1 MTTKLMSLIV
11 DLINLLIKMHFNGLK
26 EHTVLFTDLS
36 YFFDPPF
43 VDTIWIFY
51 YQSYFSQSETKAG
64 FYELFP
70 CPIIK

>member
-43 VDTIWIFY
+43 VDTI
-51 YQSYFSQSETKAG
+51 
-64 FYELFP
+64 
-70 CPIIK
+70 